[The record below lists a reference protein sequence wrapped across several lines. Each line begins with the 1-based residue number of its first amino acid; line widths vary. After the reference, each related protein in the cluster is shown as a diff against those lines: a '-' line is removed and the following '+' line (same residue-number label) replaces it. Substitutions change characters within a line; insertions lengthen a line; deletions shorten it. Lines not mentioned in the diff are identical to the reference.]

1 MLKYKSLISICF
13 IALIIT
19 GCKKIDNNISF
30 EQIQNFFYEEIEK
43 EKPVGIEPFYIDE
56 PFFKEIEKQLNEDI
70 SQSDYYSIM
79 ITVNVNTGKLEV
91 SLLYNLGKNV
101 YYNSWNW
108 YNQNTKSIVKKTDA
122 KRILK
127 KKPAEM
133 ICFDNIDNSTFDRTS
148 TYIIK
153 KTGANTY
160 YYANYNISEN
170 ADYQSLIDLFREVK
184 TD

>member
-43 EKPVGIEPFYIDE
+43 EKAVGIEPFYIDE

-91 SLLYNLGKNV
+91 SLLYNLGKNT
-101 YYNSWNW
+101 YFNSWNW
-108 YNQNTKSIVKKTDA
+108 YNQNTKSIVKKI
-122 KRILK
+122 R
-127 KKPAEM
+127 
-133 ICFDNIDNSTFDRTS
+133 C
-148 TYIIK
+148 
-153 KTGANTY
+153 
-160 YYANYNISEN
+160 
-170 ADYQSLIDLFREVK
+170 
-184 TD
+184 